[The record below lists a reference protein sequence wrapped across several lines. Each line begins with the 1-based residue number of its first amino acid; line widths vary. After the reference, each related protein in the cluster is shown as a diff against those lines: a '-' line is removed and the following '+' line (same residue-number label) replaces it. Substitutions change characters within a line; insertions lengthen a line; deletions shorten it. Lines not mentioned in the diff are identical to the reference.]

1 VSISC
6 ITVRLLRKHK
16 SEHEQQKNNR
26 IWRWSLLDEV
36 AYSER
41 ESYEMFSQSPE
52 YSQAQNIL
60 RYSTGK
66 HFFLTLSSNKFS
78 CDHDAFTDH
87 GSGCLISRKRR
98 LNESFSI
105 PGYKFGKTS
114 NRQEGFS
121 TDTLLL
127 LQIMCRKY
135 LLALSRILITSFAR
149 II

>member
-1 VSISC
+1 MKN
-6 ITVRLLRKHK
+6 RKTT
-16 SEHEQQKNNR
+16 
-26 IWRWSLLDEV
+26 
-36 AYSER
+36 
-41 ESYEMFSQSPE
+41 ESGDDLFQMKQLTPNEKAMKCL
-52 YSQAQNIL
+52 AQNIL

-87 GSGCLISRKRR
+87 GSGCLILRKRR

-135 LLALSRILITSFAR
+135 ILALSRILKTSFAR
-149 II
+149 IIQKKLQQNPITNNCLF

>member
-1 VSISC
+1 MKN
-6 ITVRLLRKHK
+6 RKTT
-16 SEHEQQKNNR
+16 
-26 IWRWSLLDEV
+26 
-36 AYSER
+36 
-41 ESYEMFSQSPE
+41 ESGDDLFQMKQLTPNEKAMKCL
-52 YSQAQNIL
+52 AQNIL

-87 GSGCLISRKRR
+87 GSGCLILRKRR

-121 TDTLLL
+121 TNTLLL

-149 II
+149 IIQKKLQQNPITNNCLF

>member
-1 VSISC
+1 MKN
-6 ITVRLLRKHK
+6 RKTT
-16 SEHEQQKNNR
+16 
-26 IWRWSLLDEV
+26 
-36 AYSER
+36 
-41 ESYEMFSQSPE
+41 ESGDDLFQMKQLTPNEKAMKCL
-52 YSQAQNIL
+52 AQNIL

-78 CDHDAFTDH
+78 CHHDAFTDH
-87 GSGCLISRKRR
+87 GSGCLILRKRR

-121 TDTLLL
+121 TNTLLL

-135 LLALSRILITSFAR
+135 ILALSRILKTSFAR
-149 II
+149 IIQKKLQQNPITNNCLF

>member
-1 VSISC
+1 MKN
-6 ITVRLLRKHK
+6 RKTT
-16 SEHEQQKNNR
+16 
-26 IWRWSLLDEV
+26 
-36 AYSER
+36 
-41 ESYEMFSQSPE
+41 ESGDDLFQMKQLTPNEKAMKCL
-52 YSQAQNIL
+52 AQNIL

-87 GSGCLISRKRR
+87 GSGCLILRKRR

-149 II
+149 IIQKKLQQNPITNNCLF

>member
-1 VSISC
+1 M
-6 ITVRLLRKHK
+6 
-16 SEHEQQKNNR
+16 NNR
-26 IWRWSLLDEV
+26 KTT
-36 AYSER
+36 
-41 ESYEMFSQSPE
+41 ESGDDLFQMKQLTPNEKAMKCL
-52 YSQAQNIL
+52 AQNIL

-87 GSGCLISRKRR
+87 GSGCLILRKRR

-114 NRQEGFS
+114 NRQEGYS

-135 LLALSRILITSFAR
+135 LLALSRILKTSFAR
-149 II
+149 IIQKKLQQNPITNNCLF

>member
-1 VSISC
+1 M
-6 ITVRLLRKHK
+6 
-16 SEHEQQKNNR
+16 NNR
-26 IWRWSLLDEV
+26 KTT
-36 AYSER
+36 
-41 ESYEMFSQSPE
+41 ESGDDLFQMKQLTPNEKAMKCL
-52 YSQAQNIL
+52 AQNIL

-87 GSGCLISRKRR
+87 GSGCLILRKRR

-121 TDTLLL
+121 TNTLLL

-149 II
+149 IIQKKLQQNPITNNCLF